1 MILTRE
7 SYVHN
12 YVSQIQFEHT
22 LGFYTHLCAG
32 LPSSLDRL
40 LERILQA
47 DHSEYN
53 LPPSSSSHGEDTDA
67 ETLTP
72 VAISD
77 QAPLM
82 TKANELAPQIN
93 LSTDSGT
100 RRQPLAIPLPDSF
113 HQEQV
118 KDDTTCITDT
128 IQPEIKSKGPQTDS
142 SPRQSVAHDLSVQAS
157 SSDTTDKYDQ
167 TLTLSD
173 SYHHEQCNFPKDQST
188 LMTDQ
193 TAAIETSTSTAAN
206 EPHQVMFRYNDK
218 LITALSADPLGIAGV
233 LVTKGFIPEHTEA
246 QMRLISSTPRE
257 KATIL
262 VTTIRQRIE
271 IAPKRFHEFLS
282 ILSEQAWTKDIMEV
296 LQSHTGHEHLRRDVS
311 VQVVS
316 IGDHGSTDTGRKSS
330 SDSSSNGDYHA
341 FSQLNSEDK
350 AELEAHLILSADSMR
365 KKFAALLVNVIKSF
379 KEQNVEPTLLIS
391 AVLALTEHNDPAIG
405 KPLLEREREALMKAQ
420 SVDHIFHV
428 LRPHMTFFNYE
439 ILEFLIEVM
448 GSDND
453 KHNLQKFLQE
463 FRRFCR
469 RSVFEIPANVLG
481 HGTEKGIDQ
490 QKFCIKIT
498 KQFKAALLVHCSKE
512 QTEPD
517 LQTTSSI
524 QASSSEEAMAREGM
538 ICAPELGI
546 SLEDAKHIQRKL
558 ASVLKLKVSSI
569 YLDSALSG
577 STILTFLLPSHISL
591 AGLDSDPDIIALASN
606 GIHILCGPPGKPEQK
621 ELTSSG
627 LVMQWSPPEYGCDS
641 LAQYILYYQKQCKHD
656 ETSEWQMIKLNSLET
671 HTCVPDLNDG
681 DTYVFKICTVSDVGT
696 LQYSNESD
704 PIVLSTDR
712 ILTNSIHKIIVAN
725 KDMLTS
731 AFSLADPNIIAVTL
745 SVKEVI
751 SKKDEAQ
758 INLTSTPSEKAIIL
772 VTAIENGMKR
782 GPEKFQTFLNTL
794 SEAKLSLPG
803 DVVETLWSEY
813 YDSVYEQYLDYLKYL
828 YASLDKKQT
837 TSNQWPPSAT
847 KKFFRLAM
855 IKTTTVRRGYIN
867 DRFVQMTIT
876 GKVDDI
882 LLEKSP
888 IQLED
893 IFKETK
899 GQRKV
904 ILLEGAPGCGK
915 STLSVYICQQW
926 EKGQL
931 FNQFQ
936 LVILIRLRDPAV
948 KNAKGLADLLPCPDT
963 KTAQQIAARMLANK
977 CRDILFILD
986 GWDELPPNLRKDSI
1000 FHKLVQ
1006 PKLPQSNQL
1015 CESTVIVTSR
1025 PISSGDL
1032 HKVVSSR
1039 VEILGFTAEELYQ
1052 FFTECL
1058 KGDTEAVKTLLEKI
1072 EEHPEVAGSCYLP
1085 LNATILVHLF
1095 KSDRNTLPTTLYGIF
1110 SSLVLNCMQRHLKL
1124 RTQYKDVSIESLDQL
1139 PEVAKKPF
1147 LVLCQLAYDGV
1158 MEGKIIFTSLPAD
1171 VNTLSLLQGV
1181 ESFIGRE
1188 KAVSYNFI
1196 HLSIQELLA
1205 AWYIAT
1211 QLPASEQV
1219 SKFNELFHTSRFS
1232 AIFQYYS
1239 AITKLKTPGI
1249 KDVVINVVKK
1259 YSRNQPKE
1267 DKALMLLYGSGSI
1280 PKDKVL
1286 LLSLLHCLYEAQD
1299 PSLCESVAQ
1308 QLQHGLDLMYTT
1320 LTPSDCLCI
1329 GYFLAHVCK
1338 MSAGEFI
1345 VNLERCSIGDQGC
1358 KYLVSGL
1365 HKCLDTHSA
1374 VTTLLN
1380 IDMGHNSISHHGVHH
1395 LTTLLKIACTDHLN
1409 LSYNNLLSEQDT
1421 IHATIDT
1428 FTEQLKY
1435 NTTLKTLWLV
1445 RCGLTSLSAESLAEA
1460 LTTNKHL
1467 KVLSISVNA
1476 LCDDGIQH
1484 LAHALRVNQGLK
1496 KLSLLS
1502 CGMTDVGL
1510 ECLTKSL
1517 QHNNVLTQLE
1527 VRNFDDNRYPNRITE
1542 KIVPVLTE
1550 CLQNNYTLTEL
1561 ELPTDLKSFTTSI
1574 EEAVNDVRKRSGLPL
1589 IEVTGMYVPLNEESM

>member
-1 MILTRE
+1 MER
-7 SYVHN
+7 
-12 YVSQIQFEHT
+12 T
-22 LGFYTHLCAG
+22 LQT
-32 LPSSLDRL
+32 
-40 LERILQA
+40 
-47 DHSEYN
+47 DHSECN
-53 LPPSSSSHGEDTDA
+53 PPPSLSSHGEDTDA

-100 RRQPLAIPLPDSF
+100 RRQPMAIPLPDST

-118 KDDTTCITDT
+118 KNDSTCITDT
-128 IQPEIKSKGPQTDS
+128 IIQPEVKSQGPNTDS
-142 SPRQSVAHDLSVQAS
+142 SQRQSVAHDSSVQAS
-157 SSDTTDKYDQ
+157 SSDTTDQ

-173 SYHHEQCNFPKDQST
+173 SYHHEQCNFPKDRST
-188 LMTDQ
+188 LMT
-193 TAAIETSTSTAAN
+193 AAMDTSTSTAAN
-206 EPHQVMFRYNDK
+206 TTNEPHQIMLRHNDK
-218 LITALSADPLGIAGV
+218 LITALCADPLGIAGV
-233 LVTKGFIPEHTEA
+233 LLAKGLIPEHTEA
-246 QMRLISSTPRE
+246 QMRQSFTPRE

-262 VTTIRQRIE
+262 VTTVRQRIE
-271 IAPKRFHEFLS
+271 IAPKRFHEFVS
-282 ILSEQAWTKDIMEV
+282 ILSTQAWTKDIVEM
-296 LQSHTGHEHLRRDVS
+296 LQSSTGLKHVETGTRT
-311 VQVVS
+311 QVVS
-316 IGDHGSTDTGRKSS
+316 TDNRSAMYLKRKSIS
-330 SDSSSNGDYHA
+330 EYSSNGEEHT
-341 FSQLNSEDK
+341 FSKLNSEDK
-350 AELEAHLILSADSMR
+350 AELEAQLIISADSMR
-365 KKFAALLVNVIKSF
+365 KKFASLLLSVINSF
-379 KEQNVEPTLLIS
+379 QRQGIDPRK
-391 AVLALTEHNDPAIG
+391 LATAILVLTEYDDPAIG
-405 KPLLEREREALMKAQ
+405 KPLLERDKENLMKAQ
-420 SVDHIFHV
+420 TIDHTFDI

-439 ILEFLIEVM
+439 ILEFLIEEM
-448 GSDND
+448 GSSND
-453 KHNLQKFLQE
+453 KQNLQKFLQE

-481 HGTEKGIDQ
+481 HSAEKVIDQ
-490 QKFCIKIT
+490 QRFCVKIT
-498 KQFKAALLVHCSKE
+498 KRFKAALLVQCKE
-512 QTEPD
+512 QSEPD
-517 LQTTSSI
+517 LQTTSST
-524 QASSSEEAMAREGM
+524 QLSSSDEAREGM
-538 ICAPELGI
+538 ICAPDLGI

-591 AGLDSDPDIIALASN
+591 AGLDSDPDIIALAYN
-606 GIHILCGPPGKPEQK
+606 GIHILCGPPGKPELK

-627 LVMQWSPPEYGCDS
+627 LVVQWSPPEYGCDS

-656 ETSEWQMIKLNSLET
+656 ETSEWEKINLYSLDT
-671 HTCVPDLNDG
+671 HTCIPDLNDG

-696 LQYSNESD
+696 LQYSNESS
-704 PIVLSTDR
+704 PIVLSADQ
-712 ILTNSIHKIIVAN
+712 ILTNNIHKVIVAN
-725 KDMLTS
+725 KDKLTS
-731 AFSLADPNIIAVTL
+731 AFSSVEPNKIALTL
-745 SVKEVI
+745 SMNGVI
-751 SKKDEAQ
+751 SKEDEAQ
-758 INLTSTPSEKAIIL
+758 ISLASTPSKKATLL
-772 VTAIENGMKR
+772 VTAIENGIN
-782 GPEKFQTFLNTL
+782 GVPEKFQDFLNAL
-794 SEAKLSLPG
+794 LEAKLSLPG

-855 IKTTTVRRGYIN
+855 IKTVTVRRGYID
-867 DRFVQMTIT
+867 DRFVRMTIT

-882 LLEKSP
+882 LQEKYL
-888 IQLED
+888 IQLKD
-893 IFKETK
+893 IFKETE

-936 LVILIRLRDPAV
+936 LVILIQLRDPAV
-948 KNAKGLADLLPCPDT
+948 KNAKDLADLLPCPDT
-963 KTAQQIAARMLANK
+963 KTAQQIAARMLVNK
-977 CRDILFILD
+977 CQDILFLLD
-986 GWDELPPNLRKDSI
+986 GWDELPPNLRKNSI
-1000 FHKLVQ
+1000 FHHLVQ
-1006 PKLPQSNQL
+1006 PELPQSNPL
-1015 CESTVIVTSR
+1015 CGSTVIITSR

-1032 HKVVSSR
+1032 HQVVSSR
-1039 VEILGFTAEELYQ
+1039 VEILGFTADELHQ

-1058 KGDTEAVKTLLEKI
+1058 KGNTEAVKTLLERI
-1072 EEHPEVAGSCYLP
+1072 EENPEVAGSCYLP

-1147 LVLCQLAYDGV
+1147 SVLCQLAYDGV

-1188 KAVSYNFI
+1188 KAVSHNFI

-1249 KDVVINVVKK
+1249 KDVVVNVVKTYK
-1259 YSRNQPKE
+1259 SE
-1267 DKALMLLYGSGSI
+1267 
-1280 PKDKVL
+1280 DKVL
-1286 LLSLLHCLYEAQD
+1286 MLSLLHCLYEAQD

-1308 QLQHGLDLMYTT
+1308 QLQHGLYLGYTT
-1320 LTPSDCLCI
+1320 LTPSDYLCI

-1338 MSAGEFI
+1338 MAAGEFK
-1345 VNLERCSIGDQGC
+1345 VNLSHCSIGDQGC

-1365 HKCLDTHSA
+1365 HKYLDTHRT

-1380 IDMGHNSISHHGVHH
+1380 IVMDSNAISHHGLHH
-1395 LTTLLKIACTDHLN
+1395 LSTLLKIGCIDYLT
-1409 LSYNNLLSEQDT
+1409 LSGNNLLSEQDT

-1435 NTTLKTLWLV
+1435 NTTLKTLWLQG
-1445 RCGLTSLSAESLAEA
+1445 CGLTSLSAESLAEA

-1467 KVLSISVNA
+1467 EVLSISVNA

-1496 KLSLLS
+1496 QLRLIS
-1502 CGMTDVGL
+1502 CSMTDVGL
-1510 ECLTKSL
+1510 ECLAKSL
-1517 QHNNVLTQLE
+1517 QHNNGLNQLQ
-1527 VRNFDDNRYPNRITE
+1527 VWNLSSNPNRITE

-1550 CLQNNYTLTEL
+1550 CLQNNHTLTEL
-1561 ELPTDLKSFTTSI
+1561 VLPENLKSSTTSI

-1589 IEVTGMYVPLNEESM
+1589 IKVTGMYVPLNEDSM

>member
-1 MILTRE
+1 MKTT
-7 SYVHN
+7 
-12 YVSQIQFEHT
+12 SQAKLSEHD
-22 LGFYTHLCAG
+22 HLHI
-32 LPSSLDRL
+32 S
-40 LERILQA
+40 QT
-47 DHSEYN
+47 
-53 LPPSSSSHGEDTDA
+53 EDTDTKPS
-67 ETLTP
+67 EP
-72 VAISD
+72 VTGQMTASSD
-77 QAPLM
+77 SSAPDSIHSHGQQS
-82 TKANELAPQIN
+82 EGD
-93 LSTDSGT
+93 STHTSDSTYHPRSIDKTIPCDSGT
-100 RRQPLAIPLPDSF
+100 S
-113 HQEQV
+113 
-118 KDDTTCITDT
+118 ITN
-128 IQPEIKSKGPQTDS
+128 SKELYQSEDHTDS
-142 SPRQSVAHDLSVQAS
+142 HDTSTNDSENNQTHHPIIRAPIHTNLEPAHKAIIRCHDKLVTSFSTDILSISGALVAKEFIPAES
-157 SSDTTDKYDQ
+157 SSKMLLPN
-167 TLTLSD
+167 LTP
-173 SYHHEQCNFPKDQST
+173 Q
-188 LMTDQ
+188 
-193 TAAIETSTSTAAN
+193 
-206 EPHQVMFRYNDK
+206 
-218 LITALSADPLGIAGV
+218 
-233 LVTKGFIPEHTEA
+233 
-246 QMRLISSTPRE
+246 E

-262 VTTIRQRIE
+262 V
-271 IAPKRFHEFLS
+271 IAITEKIKLVPNRFQELIKIF
-282 ILSEQAWTKDIMEV
+282 SEQTCTKDIV
-296 LQSHTGHEHLRRDVS
+296 TSLSANVS
-311 VQVVS
+311 CEQ
-316 IGDHGSTDTGRKSS
+316 I
-330 SDSSSNGDYHA
+330 A
-341 FSQLNSEDK
+341 EDK
-350 AELEAHLILSADSMR
+350 RQEKVIATSQHYAVCEGHMYTAWATLDPEDKIDLEARLLTDAEAIGE
-365 KKFAALLVNVIKSF
+365 KFAHLCSMARDSFEQRGITPQMLTDALLD
-379 KEQNVEPTLLIS
+379 
-391 AVLALTEHNDPAIG
+391 LTVYKPGSSCCDII
-405 KPLLEREREALMKAQ
+405 PLLNEEGGTLMRAQ
-420 SVDHIFHV
+420 SVRETFHA
-428 LRPHMTFFNYE
+428 LRPHMSFFNYE
-439 ILEFLIEVM
+439 ILQFLIERK
-448 GSDND
+448 GSKDD
-453 KHNLQKFLQE
+453 KVALATFLRDFIE
-463 FRRFCR
+463 FCKRH
-469 RSVFEIPANVLG
+469 VFEVPFTTYSNG
-481 HGTEKGIDQ
+481 HHFNDHKNNQMLHVKVTRH
-490 QKFCIKIT
+490 
-498 KQFKAALLVHCSKE
+498 FKAAFLIKSKLNFEAVPKFTSDNSQAKNVCSSK
-512 QTEPD
+512 
-517 LQTTSSI
+517 
-524 QASSSEEAMAREGM
+524 
-538 ICAPELGI
+538 LGI
-546 SLEDAKHIQRKL
+546 NLEDAKNIQRKL
-558 ASVLKLKVSSI
+558 ASI
-569 YLDSALSG
+569 LDLNPSALFLDTISEG
-577 STILTFLLPSHISL
+577 SVILTFLLPVCVSL
-591 AGLDSDPDIIALASN
+591 AGLDHNPEIALLTSN
-606 GIHILCGPPGKPEQK
+606 GVIILCGPPGKPELK
-621 ELTSSG
+621 ELTPNG
-627 LVMQWSPPEYGCDS
+627 IVVRWSPPEYGCDS

-681 DTYVFKICTVSDVGT
+681 DTCVFKICTVSDVGT
-696 LQYSNESD
+696 LQYSNETD

-782 GPEKFQTFLNTL
+782 GPEKFQTFLNAL
-794 SEAKLSLPG
+794 LEVKLSLPG

-855 IKTTTVRRGYIN
+855 IKTATVRRGYID
-867 DRFVQMTIT
+867 DRFIRMTVT

-882 LLEKSP
+882 LQEKYP

-893 IFKETK
+893 IFKETE

-948 KNAKGLADLLPCPDT
+948 KNAKGLADVLPCPDT
-963 KTAQQIAARMLANK
+963 TTAQQIAARMLANK
-977 CRDILFILD
+977 CRDVLFILD
-986 GWDELPPNLRKDSI
+986 GWDELQPNLRKNSI
-1000 FHKLVQ
+1000 FHQLIQ
-1006 PKLPQSNQL
+1006 PDLPQSNPL

-1032 HKVVSSR
+1032 HQVVSSR
-1039 VEILGFTAEELYQ
+1039 VEILGFTSDELHQ

-1058 KGDTEAVKTLLEKI
+1058 KGDIEAVKTLLERI
-1072 EEHPEVAGSCYLP
+1072 EENPEVAGSCYLP

-1124 RTQYKDVSIESLDQL
+1124 HTQYKDVSIESLDQL

-1147 LVLCQLAYDGV
+1147 SVLCQLAYVGV
-1158 MEGKIIFTSLPAD
+1158 MEGKIVFTSLPSH

-1188 KAVSYNFI
+1188 KVVSHNFI

-1232 AIFQYYS
+1232 TIFQFYS

-1249 KDVVINVVKK
+1249 KDVVINVVKT
-1259 YSRNQPKE
+1259 YRNQ
-1267 DKALMLLYGSGSI
+1267 GGSI
-1280 PKDKVL
+1280 PKKDKVL

-1308 QLQHGLDLMYTT
+1308 QLQRRLDLRYTT

-1338 MSAGEFI
+1338 MAAGEFQ
-1345 VNLERCSIGDQGC
+1345 VNLERCSIDDQGC

-1380 IDMGHNSISHHGVHH
+1380 IDMRFNAISHHGVHH
-1395 LTTLLKIACTDHLN
+1395 LSTLLKIGCIDYLN
-1409 LSYNNLLSEQDT
+1409 LSCNNLLSEQDT

-1435 NTTLKTLWLV
+1435 NTTLKTLWLQ

-1467 KVLSISVNA
+1467 EKLLISSNP
-1476 LCDDGIQH
+1476 LYDDGIQQ

-1496 KLSLLS
+1496 SLSLGS

-1510 ECLTKSL
+1510 ECLAKSL
-1517 QHNNVLTQLE
+1517 QHNNVLNDLY
-1527 VRNFDDNRYPNRITE
+1527 VWNLKDVDNPNRITE

-1550 CLQNNYTLTEL
+1550 CLQNNHTLTDL
-1561 ELPTDLKSFTTSI
+1561 ELPKNLKSSTTSI

-1589 IEVTGMYVPLNEESM
+1589 IKVTGMYVPLNENSM

>member
-1 MILTRE
+1 MSILAFSDINNRILCAQLCKPN
-7 SYVHN
+7 SV
-12 YVSQIQFEHT
+12 

-40 LERILQA
+40 LERTLQT
-47 DHSEYN
+47 DQSECN
-53 LPPSSSSHGEDTDA
+53 PPPSSSSHGEDTDA
-67 ETLTP
+67 ETLMP

-82 TKANELAPQIN
+82 TKANELALQIN

-100 RRQPLAIPLPDSF
+100 RRQPMAIPLPDSS

-118 KDDTTCITDT
+118 KDDSTCIADT
-128 IQPEIKSKGPQTDS
+128 IQPEVKSKGPSSDS
-142 SPRQSVAHDLSVQAS
+142 SPRQSVADDLSVQAS
-157 SSDTTDKYDQ
+157 SSDAIDTYDQ

-173 SYHHEQCNFPKDQST
+173 TYEQCNFPKDQST

-193 TAAIETSTSTAAN
+193 TAAIETSTSTAAD
-206 EPHQVMFRYNDK
+206 EPHQVMLRYNDK
-218 LITALSADPLGIAGV
+218 LITVLSADPLGIAGV

-257 KATIL
+257 KATTL
-262 VTTIRQRIE
+262 VTTVRQRIE

-296 LQSHTGHEHLRRDVS
+296 LQSHTGHEHLRKDVS
-311 VQVVS
+311 VQAVNTD
-316 IGDHGSTDTGRKSS
+316 DHGSTDTGRKSS
-330 SDSSSNGDYHA
+330 SDSSSNSDYRT
-341 FSQLNSEDK
+341 FSQLNAEDK
-350 AELEAHLILSADSMR
+350 AELQAQLILSADGMR
-365 KKFAALLVNVIKSF
+365 KKFAALLVSVIKSF
-379 KEQNVEPTLLIS
+379 KEQNVEHTLLIS
-391 AVLALTEHNDPAIG
+391 AVLALTEYDDPAIG

-420 SVDHIFHV
+420 SVDHIFHI

-439 ILEFLIEVM
+439 MLEFLIEEM
-448 GSDND
+448 GSSND
-453 KHNLQKFLQE
+453 KHNLRKFLQE

-469 RSVFEIPANVLG
+469 RSVFEIPSNVLG
-481 HGTEKGIDQ
+481 HSAEKVIDQ

-498 KQFKAALLVHCSKE
+498 KQFKAALLVQCKQQS
-512 QTEPD
+512 EPD
-517 LQTTSSI
+517 LQIASST
-524 QASSSEEAMAREGM
+524 QPSSSEETREGM

-627 LVMQWSPPEYGCDS
+627 LVVQWSPSEYGCDS

-656 ETSEWQMIKLNSLET
+656 ETSEWQMIKLDSLET

-681 DTYVFKICTVSDVGT
+681 DMYVFKICTVSDVGT

-704 PIVLSTDR
+704 PMVLYSSEISERSICTVITACRELMTSLSNPDK
-712 ILTNSIHKIIVAN
+712 ITNSLLEEKIILEENEAE
-725 KDMLTS
+725 
-731 AFSLADPNIIAVTL
+731 IAL
-745 SVKEVI
+745 I
-751 SKKDEAQ
+751 SK
-758 INLTSTPSEKAIIL
+758 PSVLAATIL
-772 VTAIENGMKR
+772 KKIKSE
-782 GPEKFQTFLNTL
+782 PEKFQEFLDVL
-794 SEAKLSLPG
+794 SKESLKLI
-803 DVVETLWSEY
+803 DNIVETLWSVFY
-813 YDSVYEQYLDYLKYL
+813 HGVCIQYAGHLKFL
-828 YASLDKKQT
+828 YTSLHSKQT
-837 TSNQWPPSAT
+837 SLNQWPPSAT
-847 KKFFRLAM
+847 HKFFRLAM
-855 IKTTTVRRGYIN
+855 IKTATVEREHI
-867 DRFVQMTIT
+867 DDKFVQMTIT

-882 LLEKSP
+882 LHQKYP
-888 IQLED
+888 IELKN
-893 IFKETK
+893 IFQDTPP

-904 ILLEGAPGCGK
+904 VLLEGAPGCGK

-936 LVILIRLRDPAV
+936 LVILVRLRDPAV

-963 KTAQQIAARMLANK
+963 KTAQLLAGIMMEMK
-977 CRDILFILD
+977 CQDVLFILD
-986 GWDELPPNLRKDSI
+986 GWDELPLNLSQNTL
-1000 FHKLVQ
+1000 FGNLVN
-1006 PKLPQSNQL
+1006 SNL
-1015 CESTVIVTSR
+1015 TWSNPFSKSTVIVTSR

-1032 HKVVSSR
+1032 YPHVSSR
-1039 VEILGFTAEELYQ
+1039 VEILGFTPKELHQ

-1058 KGDTEAVKTLLEKI
+1058 KGDTEAVKTLLERI
-1072 EEHPEVAGSCYLP
+1072 EENPEVAGSCYLP

-1147 LVLCQLAYDGV
+1147 SVLCQLTFDGI
-1158 MEGKIIFTSLPAD
+1158 MEGKIIFTSLPAG

-1188 KAVSYNFI
+1188 KAVSHNFI

-1232 AIFQYYS
+1232 SIFQFY
-1239 AITKLKTPGI
+1239 AAVTKLQTPGI
-1249 KDVVINVVKK
+1249 KDIVIRVAKK
-1259 YSRNQPKE
+1259 RNR
-1267 DKALMLLYGSGSI
+1267 G
-1280 PKDKVL
+1280 L
-1286 LLSLLHCLYEAQD
+1286 LLSLFHCLYEAQD
-1299 PSLCESVAQ
+1299 PSLCESVPQ
-1308 QLQHGLDLMYTT
+1308 QLQYGLDLRGTT

-1338 MSAGEFI
+1338 MAVGEFN
-1345 VNLERCSIGDQGC
+1345 VNLESCSIGDQGC
-1358 KYLVSGL
+1358 KYLVRGL
-1365 HKCLDTHSA
+1365 HKCPDTHSA
-1374 VTTLLN
+1374 VTTLLH
-1380 IDMGHNSISHHGVHH
+1380 IDMDNNAISHHGLYH
-1395 LTTLLKIACTDHLN
+1395 LSTLLKIGCIDYLN
-1409 LSYNNLLSEQDT
+1409 LSGNNLLSEQDT

-1435 NTTLKTLWLV
+1435 NTTLKTLRLQG
-1445 RCGLTSLSAESLAEA
+1445 CGLTTLSAESLSEA
-1460 LTTNKHL
+1460 LTTNKHSEE
-1467 KVLSISVNA
+1467 LSISNNA

-1484 LAHALRVNQGLK
+1484 LAYALKVNQGLK
-1496 KLSLLS
+1496 ILLLSS

-1510 ECLTKSL
+1510 ECLAKSL
-1517 QHNNVLTQLE
+1517 QHNNVLNELYLCIL
-1527 VRNFDDNRYPNRITE
+1527 RNYPNRITK
-1542 KIVPVLTE
+1542 KIVPVLSE
-1550 CLQNNYTLTEL
+1550 CLQNNHIMTRLV
-1561 ELPTDLKSFTTSI
+1561 LPMNLQSSITSI

-1589 IEVTGMYVPLNEESM
+1589 IKVKGMYMYL